1 MKIRISSIAA
11 ARAGASRLFGMGR
24 SRRYWV
30 VAIGLLGVLSFSFF
44 PFRHDAPGVTI
55 AAGLNKHDSDSLNTP
70 GATGLSALGAAGLN
84 APVSVGFNRPLPTS
98 HEFVVEEQTLQS
110 VLSITGTIEAGD
122 NINVTA
128 PFDGVIQEKHF
139 NFDSL
144 IDRGQ
149 VLLVLDSSEIRVRTQ
164 EAKVAML
171 KSAQALKDMEHWD
184 KSPEVARASRNAL
197 SAKLTLAETQRK
209 VTESEVLLKR
219 GIIPR
224 SEYDALLEQIRSHEI
239 QLATANDDLTGTME
253 KANQVNLQIA
263 RIESENAAA
272 KYEDLMRSLENRSIK
287 APLSGVVSQA
297 FNGSTPALIDPG
309 SRVTKGQALFNL
321 SALAKL
327 VVTARV
333 DEADVTQLVQNQE
346 VDISVTS
353 QDMPPIRG
361 RISRISAQ
369 ALPNSG
375 GGPRSALFEIKVEIP
390 RLSEDEL
397 RRIRV
402 GMSCSLSIVKYRNPH
417 AMVIPLSFV
426 QRENGSLFAWVKGRD
441 GNIQKRPVELGRTT
455 ESGIEVLK
463 GLRVG
468 DQVILRDK
476 PAA

>member
-1 MKIRISSIAA
+1 MWRRRI
-11 ARAGASRLFGMGR
+11 F
-24 SRRYWV
+24 WV
-30 VAIGLLGVLSFSFF
+30 IAIGLVGVLSFSFF
-44 PFRHDAPGVTI
+44 PFRHDAPGASI
-55 AAGLNKHDSDSLNTP
+55 AAGLNAHDSASPNAPGPGGLNTP
-70 GATGLSALGAAGLN
+70 
-84 APVSVGFNRPLPTS
+84 LPTP

-110 VLSITGTIEAGD
+110 VLSVTGTIEAGD

-128 PFDGVIQEKHF
+128 PFDGVIQEKRF

-149 VLLVLDSSEIRVRTQ
+149 VLLVLDSSEIRMRAQ
-164 EAKVAML
+164 EAKIAML
-171 KSAQALKDMEHWD
+171 KTAQALKDMEHWD

-209 VTESEVLLKR
+209 ATESEVLLKR

-224 SEYDALLEQIRSHEI
+224 SEYDALLEQIRSQEI
-239 QLATANDDLTGTME
+239 QLATANDDLVGTME

-272 KYEDLMRSLENRSIK
+272 KYEELMRSLEHRTIK
-287 APLSGVVSQA
+287 APLSGVASQA

-309 SRVTKGQALFNL
+309 THVTKGQTLFNI

-327 VVTARV
+327 GVTAKV
-333 DEADVTQLVQNQE
+333 DEADVTQLAQNQE
-346 VDISVTS
+346 VDISVSS

-375 GGPRSALFEIKVEIP
+375 GGPRSALFEIKIEIP
-390 RLSEDEL
+390 QLTEEEH

-402 GMSCSLSIVKYRNPH
+402 GMSCSLSIVKYRNLH
-417 AMVIPLSFV
+417 ALVIPLPFV
-426 QRENGSLFAWVKGRD
+426 QRENGSLFAWVKGQD
-441 GNIQKRPVELGRTT
+441 GNPQKRPIELGRTT

-468 DQVILRDK
+468 DQVVLRDK